1 VETEKSS
8 DDKTE
13 EAREEPSSY
22 DEELKFSVH
31 VFSCQGSNENTVG
44 SGNDESRGNRC
55 VEKHV

>member
-13 EAREEPSSY
+13 EAREEPSS
-22 DEELKFSVH
+22 
-31 VFSCQGSNENTVG
+31 CQGSNKNTVG